1 VLHKYTCCRCLVG
14 KREVDI
20 LRAAVDWDIVTS
32 DSGIPMWLA
41 CMDSDSLVS
50 SPRGVWGRD
59 KDSEQL
65 HVVRMRNLKDY
76 SITWGNN
83 STVSSAS

>member
-1 VLHKYTCCRCLVG
+1 MHAAAVLSG

-50 SPRGVWGRD
+50 SPRGLGTR
-59 KDSEQL
+59 L
-65 HVVRMRNLKDY
+65 
-76 SITWGNN
+76 G
-83 STVSSAS
+83 